1 MDELKVPAQC
11 YLHPHIEKRWINDK
25 VGWGLFAKSNIIK
38 GETVTIISG
47 ITMTKSKI
55 VAAAIPMFHWLEKY
69 SIEIDDNLIIYPTL
83 PLNDVFYMNHS
94 CSPNVG
100 NGNVFTTVA
109 MRDIRSSEQITY
121 DYATT
126 DTNDIFERGEMKC
139 FCGVIDC
146 RGVITGDDWI
156 NTELQE
162 KYKGYFQPH
171 IQRKIDELKQIP
183 E

>member
-1 MDELKVPAQC
+1 MNGLKIPDQC
-11 YLHPHIEKRWINDK
+11 WLYPHIEKRWINDK
-25 VGWGLFAKSNIIK
+25 IGWGLSAKTDIIK

-55 VAAAIPMFHWLEKY
+55 VIATTSMFNWLEKY
-69 SIEIDDNLIIYPTL
+69 SIEIDEDLVIYPTY

-94 CSPNVG
+94 CNPNIG
-100 NGNVFTTVA
+100 NGDTFTTVA
-109 MRDIRSSEQITY
+109 MRDINKGEQITY

-139 FCGVIDC
+139 FCGSINC
-146 RGVITGDDWI
+146 RKVITGDDWI
-156 NTELQE
+156 KTELQE

-171 IQRKIDELKQIP
+171 IQRKVDELKQIP
-183 E
+183 G